1 MIGFIEGRVTAGS
14 GPLILCSL
22 RPENMAF
29 LNQIT
34 FNGFGDHKMAGRF
47 PVAPRF
53 ESLSLR
59 YLFSKIR
66 SRGKAFG
73 LFLKPAA
80 DGEHVLLIV
89 RYGDVHGDFL
99 SSRKIGEY
107 RKRTNDLG
115 RPN

>member
-1 MIGFIEGRVTAGS
+1 MIGFIEGRVTASS
-14 GPLILCSL
+14 GALIFFSFL
-22 RPENMAF
+22 PENVAF

-73 LFLKPAA
+73 LFLKPA

-99 SSRKIGEY
+99 SPREIGEY